1 MRFSPVPARRP
12 DKEAAQI
19 GPWGG
24 LVCAV
29 SLCFGGVGTRAQDC
43 GLWPHADKT
52 GGFQRGAAA
61 PPWHT
66 TLLARCSVLYLL
78 AWLTGEAGGGAVCAP
93 LPPSGKRAGFRD
105 REGTKSLS
113 VFRER
118 RQVYKPPPPSFVPR
132 WWDKVSRRRRL
143 PFSQN
148 PKGAGK
154 HPWGLP
160 ALITIKQ
167 NRAGR
172 SMAAHL
178 CAVHLDH

>member
-12 DKEAAQI
+12 NKEAAQI

-29 SLCFGGVGTRAQDC
+29 SLRFGGVGTRAQDC

-105 REGTKSLS
+105 REGTKSPF

-118 RQVYKPPPPSFVPR
+118 RQVYKPPSFVPR
-132 WWDKVSRRRRL
+132 RAGTKCPIATGR
-143 PFSQN
+143 FQN

-160 ALITIKQ
+160 ALITVQ
-167 NRAGR
+167 QGRAGR